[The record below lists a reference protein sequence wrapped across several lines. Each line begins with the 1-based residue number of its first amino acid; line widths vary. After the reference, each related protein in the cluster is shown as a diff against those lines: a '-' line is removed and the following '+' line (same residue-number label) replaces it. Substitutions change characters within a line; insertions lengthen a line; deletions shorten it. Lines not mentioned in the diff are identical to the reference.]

1 MKMYKDYKDEVLKE
15 SADLPQIRFPVKG
28 TKNAADLAA
37 EQVDI
42 EKLRKV
48 VAGTFGAIANATGLS
63 EKEVLHVIEDI
74 HVDMLKDVL
83 KEGVNVDVLKT
94 AIQDAIKQISL
105 ATALDTQ
112 QITDIFSAKRNTNLI
127 DIVRRLHDRSQA
139 NRDTSGN

>member
-1 MKMYKDYKDEVLKE
+1 MYKNEVLKE
-15 SADLPQIRFPVKG
+15 SAELPQIRFPVKG
-28 TKNAADLAA
+28 TKSTADLAA

-42 EKLRKV
+42 ERLRKV
-48 VAGTFGAIANATGLS
+48 VAGAFGAIAKATGLS
-63 EKEVLHVIEDI
+63 ENEVLHVIEDI
-74 HVDMLKDVL
+74 HVDMLEDVL

-94 AIQDAIKQISL
+94 AIQEAIKQISL

-112 QITDIFSAKRNTNLI
+112 QITDIFSAKKNTNLD